1 MKKRLSRA
9 VCGTILLLGIGLS
22 AFPQSTGVR
31 VIRAEDMKFPL
42 RFLGAPEFRGRST
55 PSVEQDIAGAY
66 IALMARQ
73 IGLRPLLPDGYKQK
87 MPVDVITVL
96 ERGSSLRL
104 MNAEGERTFGF
115 PDAFGI
121 SGRQLGG
128 GEFAGGVVFMGYG
141 LEAPQWNWDDYAGV
155 DLKGKVAV
163 FLDVALPNNHVLK
176 PEVNRRALASRSQ
189 AALARGASA
198 VVTIIPEERD
208 AAMAGEKRP
217 FEIPRSVR
225 FLDVENDMWYTAG
238 SQAPAPPL
246 FVQVEVRRDAGAAI
260 LGIDRAE
267 LDRISGEIRDGKRP
281 AAREIPGASLNVR
294 IALATVHETIANVV
308 GWIEGRDPALKNEYV
323 LIGSHYDHAV
333 PRNGKIFPGADDDA
347 SGVVGMFEI
356 AEAMTVERPKRS
368 VIFVWHTAEE
378 SGLLG
383 ASYFAQHC
391 PVPVESISAV
401 LNLDMIS
408 RNAADHLY
416 IIGAK
421 TLSTELDASLRAAN
435 ARGIGLRLD
444 AKYDDP
450 ADPERFF
457 FRSDHFPYI
466 RFGIPGVWIF
476 CGTTPDYH
484 QEGDVE
490 EKADYVKMEKISRLT
505 YLAAMDIGDRP
516 GLLKLDVRPE
526 VTARGKQNRKI
537 DWTSERVR

>member
-1 MKKRLSRA
+1 MNKRLGCA
-9 VCGTILLLGIGLS
+9 VCGMILLAGIGGTS
-22 AFPQSTGVR
+22 FAQSQGVQA
-31 VIRAEDMKFPL
+31 IRAEDMKFPL

-66 IALMARQ
+66 IALTARR
-73 IGLRPLLPDGYKQK
+73 IGLRPLLPGGYEQK

-96 ERGSSLRL
+96 ERGTGLRL
-104 MNAEGERTFGF
+104 LDARGERTFGF
-115 PDAFGI
+115 PEAFGI
-121 SGRQLGG
+121 SGRQLGE
-128 GEFAGGVVFMGYG
+128 GEFAGGVVFVGYG
-141 LEAPQWNWDDYAGV
+141 LAAPQWNWDDYAGV

-163 FLDVALPNNHVLK
+163 LLDVALPKEHVLK
-176 PEVNRRALASRSQ
+176 PEENRRALASRSQ
-189 AALARGASA
+189 AAVARGAAA
-198 VVTIIPEERD
+198 VVTIIAEERE
-208 AAMAGEKRP
+208 ASMAGEKRS

-238 SQAPAPPL
+238 SQAATPPPL
-246 FVQVEVRRDAGAAI
+246 VQIEVRRDVGAAV

-267 LDRISGEIRDGKRP
+267 LDRISGAIRDGKRP
-281 AAREIPGASLNVR
+281 AAREIPGAALNVKV
-294 IALATVHETIANVV
+294 ALATVHETIANIV
-308 GWIEGRDPALKNEYV
+308 GWIEGRDPALKDEYV
-323 LIGSHYDHAV
+323 LIGSHYDHAA

-356 AEAMTVERPKRS
+356 AEAMTIERPKRS

-408 RNAADHLY
+408 RNATDHLY

-484 QEGDVE
+484 QEGDIE

-516 GLLKLDVRPE
+516 ALLELDADPK
-526 VTARGKQNRKI
+526 VTARGAQNRKI
-537 DWTSERVR
+537 DWTTERVR